1 MTVRDATRADLTTIV
16 AIYNAAIPGRMAT
29 ADTEPVSPQSRQ
41 VWFEE
46 HDPARRPL
54 WVACVERSIVGWLS
68 FQSFYGRPAY
78 QATAEIS
85 VYVAPGQRRGGIGRA
100 LLGRAVEAAPGLGL
114 KILVGFV
121 FGHNE
126 PSLRLFTGFGFQR
139 WALLP
144 GVAELDGIERDLV
157 ILGLRVDRSR
167 VGREVVPS

>member
-1 MTVRDATRADLTTIV
+1 MTSAPMTVRDATRADLTTIV

-29 ADTEPVSPQSRQ
+29 ADTAPVSPQSRQ

-54 WVACVERSIVGWLS
+54 WVACVERSVVGWLS

-100 LLGRAVEAAPGLGL
+100 LLGRAVEAAPGLRL
-114 KILVGFV
+114 RALRGFV
-121 FGHNE
+121 LRPHE
-126 PSLRLFTGFGFQR
+126 PRPRPFPGLGFPRRAPVPRL
-139 WALLP
+139 AVL
-144 GVAELDGIERDLV
+144 A
-157 ILGLRVDRSR
+157 
-167 VGREVVPS
+167 

>member
-1 MTVRDATRADLTTIV
+1 MTSAPLTVRDATRADLPTIV

-100 LLGRAVEAAPGLGL
+100 PLRRAVEAGPGPGLETPG
-114 KILVGFV
+114 GFV
-121 FGHNE
+121 FGHN
-126 PSLRLFTGFGFQR
+126 
-139 WALLP
+139 AP
-144 GVAELDGIERDLV
+144 GPR
-157 ILGLRVDRSR
+157 
-167 VGREVVPS
+167 P

>member
-1 MTVRDATRADLTTIV
+1 V
-16 AIYNAAIPGRMAT
+16 P
-29 ADTEPVSPQSRQ
+29 PQSRQ

-54 WVACVERSIVGWLS
+54 WVACVERSVVGWLS

-85 VYVAPGQRRGGIGRA
+85 VYVAPGQRRGGIGRG
-100 LLGRAVEAAPGLGL
+100 LLGRAVETAPGLGL
-114 KILVGFV
+114 KTLVGFV